1 MKVVNRG
8 FIHVKAKQALIDWA
22 NRVEP
27 DFEMD
32 IEVEGN
38 VYLIEDDFFDIEP
51 VIEANFKKIFITE
64 LEMITDDEPEY
75 PEINIEN
82 FNTLFEV
89 ELGNTVFD
97 TMKSDLK
104 SS

>member
-1 MKVVNRG
+1 MKIVNRG
-8 FIHVKAKQALIDWA
+8 FIHVKAKQTFIDWA
-22 NRVEP
+22 NKVEP

-32 IEVEGN
+32 MDVEGN
-38 VYLIEDDFFDIEP
+38 IYLVEDDFFDIEP

-64 LEMITDDEPEY
+64 LEMITDDESDY

-82 FNTLFEV
+82 FNNLFDV

-97 TMKSDLK
+97 TLKSDLK
-104 SS
+104 AN

>member
-8 FIHVKAKQALIDWA
+8 FIHVKAKQAFIDWA
-22 NRVEP
+22 NKVEP

-32 IEVEGN
+32 IDVEGN
-38 VYLIEDDFFDIEP
+38 IYLVEDDFFDIEP
-51 VIEANFKKIFITE
+51 VIEANFKKIFMTE
-64 LEMITDDEPEY
+64 LEMITDDESSY

-82 FNTLFEV
+82 FNKLFDV

-97 TMKSDLK
+97 SLKSDLK
-104 SS
+104 AS